1 MKKIVLVADDYTG
14 AADAGVYLLAT
25 GQPVTLML
33 PGAEPA
39 RSLGGVSGAL
49 AFNSETRFLP
59 PDEAGR
65 AVGSILSHCRQAGFE
80 FFFKKVDSTLRGN
93 PGAETAAALD
103 ATGLAAAVVC
113 SAFPAM
119 GRTCAGGT
127 MLVHGVP
134 LIETEIA
141 RDRFTPLSSSR
152 PAEILAAQTDLPSG
166 HLPLA
171 LVRGGPAAAKAEIAR
186 LTRAGARLIVA
197 DAATD
202 ADLDALAE
210 LVVADPSLLP
220 VGSGGLSRAYSEA
233 LTGKPSGAPPR
244 YRMKGPMLAVMGSL
258 TSNADAQ
265 TEHALARGS
274 FGLVTLNVDKCR
286 IDCDAE
292 VKRVADEARLLAGKH
307 IILVARPKGSGT
319 GTSLGLEV
327 GRMVGRAVGRIL
339 GECGCLSMFST
350 GGATSA
356 ALCAEL
362 GLDRI
367 VLEREVFPGTVA
379 GYYLNGEGGKRWF
392 VSKAGGF
399 GGKEVLTD
407 LLRFIE

>member
-25 GQPVTLML
+25 GQAVTLIL

-39 RSLGGVSGAL
+39 RSLGGVSGAI

-59 PDEAGR
+59 PDR
-65 AVGSILSHCRQAGFE
+65 AESAVRAIFAHCRQAGFE

-103 ATGLAAAVVC
+103 ATGLGAALVC
-113 SAFPAM
+113 ATFPAM
-119 GRTCAGGT
+119 GRTCLDGA
-127 MLVHGVP
+127 MFVHGKP

-152 PAEILAAQTDLPSG
+152 PDEILAAQTGLRAG

-171 LVRGGPAAAKAEIAR
+171 LVRGGADAARREIAR
-186 LTRAGARLIVA
+186 LLAAGARLIVA

-210 LVVADPSLLP
+210 LLVAEPSLLP

-233 LTGKPSGAPPR
+233 LAGKPSGGLPP
-244 YRMKGPMLAVMGSL
+244 YRMKGPLLAVMGSL

-265 TEHALARGS
+265 TEHALAEGS
-274 FGLVTLNVDKCR
+274 FGLVTLDIDRCR
-286 IDCDAE
+286 ADREAE
-292 VKRVADEARLLAGKH
+292 IGRVAAAAKKLCGRH
-307 IILVARPKGSGT
+307 IILNARPKGSGT

-327 GRMVGRAVGRIL
+327 GRMVGLAVGRIL
-339 GECGCLSMFST
+339 AECGCLAMFST

-379 GYYLNGEGGKRWF
+379 GYYHNQDGEKRWF